1 MTNKHE
7 LIPRDWQV
15 SDYCSNLGWYLV
27 TIPAGTKG
35 PTSFGWQ
42 KPEQASHNWRLERSG
57 EFPKRIR
64 LGGNRVAWLQ
74 SEVESWI
81 KGKIV
86 ARDDGTPPVKLGGAT
101 LRHLPE
107 IETLEQKE

>member
-1 MTNKHE
+1 MDNNKSVKKFIV
-7 LIPRDWQV
+7 LPQV
-15 SDYCSNLGWYLV
+15 QEIVPYSV
-27 TIPAGTKG
+27 
-35 PTSFGWQ
+35 
-42 KPEQASHNWRLERSG
+42 SHIWRLERSG

-81 KGKIV
+81 EGKIA
-86 ARDDGTPPVKLGGAT
+86 ARTDGTPPVKLGGAT
-101 LRHLPE
+101 PRHLPK